1 MCSCTRLGLMQLA
14 TRAHNSGGRQ
24 MHKRW
29 RTVLPTVQLL
39 IVVGTFVWY
48 NLDKSDAGLVYAY
61 PAHDI
66 IIKVNFPIAF
76 VWSPILYFME
86 RFPDYFNPVS
96 VVMKTISLMLFVMAL
111 GLSVV
116 LFWYFLTV
124 EVEMRLRNG
133 SLIRFRNWLPETC
146 KAFILLA
153 MGTGAIVYAVLE
165 AHRLLHQSN
174 TDAVIGGA
182 FLLAWGALFITTSIR
197 DIVFFLRKDSR
208 AIQRITP

>member
-1 MCSCTRLGLMQLA
+1 
-14 TRAHNSGGRQ
+14 

-39 IVVGTFVWY
+39 ILVGTFVWF

-61 PAHDI
+61 PAHGI
-66 IIKVNFPIAF
+66 FIKVNFPIAF
-76 VWSPILYFME
+76 VWSPVLYFME

-96 VVMKTISLMLFVMAL
+96 VVMKTISLVFFVMAF

-124 EVEMRLRNG
+124 EVEMRLRNE
-133 SLIRFRNWLPETC
+133 SLIRFRNWLAETC

-153 MGTGAIVYAVLE
+153 MATGAIVYAVLE
-165 AHRLLHQSN
+165 AHRLLHRSN
-174 TDAVIGGA
+174 TDAIVGGA
-182 FLLAWGALFITTSIR
+182 FLLAWGALFTTTSIR
-197 DIVFFLRKDSR
+197 DIAYFLRTRSH
-208 AIQRITP
+208 AAHHNSP